1 MFLIVI
7 VVVHGVIIGI
17 CDNRG
22 VKAPWSVVIPAL
34 EASEALSR
42 LVVFLKETGGQ
53 DVEVLVCSP
62 QRARVPGARLVR
74 APAGR
79 GPQLAAGAAAALG
92 EKLFFLH
99 ADSLPPRDWR
109 GQLER
114 ALAGKP
120 RAAFA
125 FSLGYEGGGLG
136 ARFVALGA
144 NLRSKLRSEPYGDQG
159 LAMTAETYA
168 RSGGYR
174 PLPLF
179 EDVEFTRRLRQNG
192 GVLTLPG
199 VIVSSPERLVKRGAF
214 ANVLDNWR
222 IKSAWEKGE
231 DPETLW
237 QRYTGRPKRTEA
249 LAVFAKPPVEGRV
262 KTRLAAELGVRE
274 AAAVYRELAARAF
287 EAARA
292 FAASGGSAYLFYDG
306 EPDQFSVSSGLWT
319 RRQRGEGLG
328 ERLAHAHG
336 LLFADGFSR
345 VVTIGTDCPDAD
357 APRLRE
363 AFDALKEK
371 AAVFGPSEDG
381 GYWLVGQSV
390 PEPGVFE
397 GIDWSTERVLAQS
410 LARAQELELSVGRLE
425 TLRDIDTPEDLRA
438 WRASAG

>member
-1 MFLIVI
+1 M
-7 VVVHGVIIGI
+7 
-17 CDNRG
+17 
-22 VKAPWSVVIPAL
+22 KAPWTVVIPAL
-34 EASEALSR
+34 EAGEALSR
-42 LVVFLKETGGQ
+42 LVPFLKETGGQ
-53 DVEVLVCSP
+53 DVEVVVCSP
-62 QRARVPGARLVR
+62 EAPRVPGARLVR

-109 GQLER
+109 GQLEA
-114 ALAGKP
+114 ALARKP
-120 RAAFA
+120 GAAFA

-136 ARFVALGA
+136 AAVVAFGA
-144 NLRSKLRSEPYGDQG
+144 NLRAKLRSEPYGDQG
-159 LAMTAETYA
+159 LAMTRTTYE
-168 RSGGYR
+168 RSGGYKA
-174 PLPLF
+174 LPLF

-192 GVLTLPG
+192 GVVTLPG

-237 QRYTGRPKRTEA
+237 RRYTGRPERTEA

-262 KTRLAAELGVRE
+262 KTRLAAELGPRE
-274 AAAVYRELAARAF
+274 AAAVYRELAERAF
-287 EAARA
+287 DAARR
-292 FAASGGSAYLFYDG
+292 FAAAGGSAYLFYDG
-306 EPDQFSVSSGLWT
+306 EPDSFSVSSGLWT

-328 ERLAHAHG
+328 ERLARAHE

-345 VVTIGTDCPDAD
+345 VVTIGTDCPDVD
-357 APRLRE
+357 ASRLRG
-363 AFDALKEK
+363 AFDALKER

-390 PEPGVFE
+390 PEPGLFADV
-397 GIDWSTERVLAQS
+397 DWSTERVLAQS
-410 LARAQELELSVGRLE
+410 LERAERLELSVGRLE
-425 TLRDIDTPEDLRA
+425 TLRDIDTPADLKA